1 MPKLQMKEY
10 VSPSGLDLQDKVIFI
25 NRCTKVVKG
34 GKNLSFSALV
44 VVGDGKGV
52 VGWGMGKAREVPSAI
67 AKGIEKAKKN
77 LLRVPMVG
85 TSIPHQVVGRFGAGQ
100 VLLKPASEGTGLIA
114 GQSVRAVVESAGI
127 RDILTKSLGTN
138 NPVNVVK
145 ATIAGLLSLRHPADV
160 ARARG
165 MAVEDLIG
173 APPKPAVAE
182 VEAEESDRPT
192 MEMPG
197 KPVVRKG

>member
-1 MPKLQMKEY
+1 MPSLNYREY
-10 VSPSGLDLQDKVIFI
+10 IDPSGLELQDRVVFI

-67 AKGIEKAKKN
+67 AKGIEIAKRK
-77 LLRVPMVG
+77 LVRVPMVG
-85 TSIPHQVVGRFGAGQ
+85 STIPHKVVGRFGSGS
-100 VLLKPASEGTGLIA
+100 VLLKPAAEGTGLIA

-145 ATIAGLLSLRHPADV
+145 ATIAGLLDLRHPREV

-165 MAVEDLIG
+165 KDVVELLG
-173 APPKPAVAE
+173 APPAPSIIE
-182 VEAEESDRPT
+182 VEAGEGARPT
-192 MEMPG
+192 MDVPDATA
-197 KPVVRKG
+197 

>member
-1 MPKLQMKEY
+1 MPSLELREHID
-10 VSPSGLDLQDKVIFI
+10 GDRLDLQDRVVFI

-67 AKGIEKAKKN
+67 SKGIEKAKKN

-85 TSIPHQVVGRFGAGQ
+85 TTIPHQVVGRFGSGR
-100 VLLKPASEGTGLIA
+100 VLLKPAAEGTGLIA
-114 GQSVRAVVESAGI
+114 GESVRAVVESAGI
-127 RDILTKSLGTN
+127 RDILTKCIGTN

-145 ATIAGLLSLRHPADV
+145 ATVAGLLELRHPREV
-160 ARARG
+160 ARVRG
-165 MAVEDLIG
+165 IAVEDLVG
-173 APPKPAVAE
+173 ARPEPPAPE
-182 VEAEESDRPT
+182 TEAEGEEARPVMDLT
-192 MEMPG
+192 GEG
-197 KPVVRKG
+197 A

>member
-1 MPKLQMKEY
+1 MPSLKLREFID
-10 VSPSGLDLQDKVIFI
+10 PEGLDLQDRVVFI

-67 AKGIEKAKKN
+67 SKGIEKAKKN

-85 TSIPHQVVGRFGAGQ
+85 TTIPHRVVGHFGSGR
-100 VLLKPASEGTGLIA
+100 VLLKPAAEGTGLIA
-114 GQSVRAVVESAGI
+114 GQSVRAVVEAAGI

-138 NPVNVVK
+138 NPQNVVK
-145 ATIAGLLSLRHPADV
+145 ATIAGLLALQHPRGV
-160 ARARG
+160 AHKRG
-165 MAVEDLIG
+165 KAVEDLLG
-173 APPKPAVAE
+173 APPKPSPAE
-182 VEAEESDRPT
+182 VQESDDARPIMDLPT
-192 MEMPG
+192 G
-197 KPVVRKG
+197 QG